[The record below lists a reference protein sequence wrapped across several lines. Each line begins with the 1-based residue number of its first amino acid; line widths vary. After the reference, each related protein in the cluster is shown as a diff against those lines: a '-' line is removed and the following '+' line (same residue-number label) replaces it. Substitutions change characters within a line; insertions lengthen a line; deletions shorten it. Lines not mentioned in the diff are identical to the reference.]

1 MGEPNSCVVKCMLP
15 TAWLN
20 SRGAYSKGR
29 GMGGRIMSWQHEC
42 RHEPRRTCSS
52 SSSSLCIFDLTT
64 ISRQMQSEELSI
76 ELPFLL
82 LTRLD
87 CQAGLLGLLAAH
99 QNTAQRF
106 QLSPFSRHYYSFKAQ
121 LTLVNT
127 LLVALAGSGRDR
139 GVDKEGK
146 QTQSFAELAL
156 TTYTCR
162 I

>member
-1 MGEPNSCVVKCMLP
+1 
-15 TAWLN
+15 
-20 SRGAYSKGR
+20 
-29 GMGGRIMSWQHEC
+29 
-42 RHEPRRTCSS
+42 
-52 SSSSLCIFDLTT
+52 
-64 ISRQMQSEELSI
+64 MQSEELSI

-87 CQAGLLGLLAAH
+87 CQVALLGLLAAH

-106 QLSPFSRHYYSFKAQ
+106 QLSLFSRHYYSFKAQ

-127 LLVALAGSGRDR
+127 LLVALAGSDR
-139 GVDKEGK
+139 GRVERGGV
-146 QTQSFAELAL
+146 QTDTESAAELAL